1 METKKIF
8 KIILI
13 LIAVVLFLALN
24 MISVFYGKIQCN
36 RMIDAIENN
45 DITKLE
51 SILNFSNP
59 NCTTI
64 TIVKSMLTQ
73 ELRHT
78 PLGTAC
84 DEGNFEMVKLLV
96 EDGADVNYVPR
107 NTLASPLGFAVRSNS
122 IDNLKIVEYLIE
134 NGADVNCSGNNQS
147 SPVSRALPVSGTPR
161 PNAMEI
167 LKFLLE
173 AGADSEKEALGSA
186 CYAKDEEAIR
196 YLVEEW
202 GYDASDP
209 ECIVLYC
216 YGGGEYSYETFEYF
230 LERGANPYEKYR
242 INKFIGEKSAIEC
255 LREESPEWAE
265 KLIELAT
272 SYGITE

>member
-1 METKKIF
+1 MKIKRKF
-8 KIILI
+8 KTIS
-13 LIAVVLFLALN
+13 IAIALFLVSN
-24 MISVFYGKIQCN
+24 MLFVRYGKIQCN

-51 SILNFSNP
+51 SILKFANP
-59 NCTTI
+59 NCSTI

-73 ELRHT
+73 EFRYT
-78 PLGTAC
+78 PLGKAC
-84 DEGNFEMVKLLV
+84 KEGNFEMVKLLV
-96 EDGADVNYVPR
+96 ENGADVNYIPW
-107 NTLASPLGFAVRSNS
+107 NANASPLRLAVQSKS
-122 IDNLKIVEYLIE
+122 SDNLKIVKFLVE
-134 NGADVNCSGNNQS
+134 NGAVINRSQKNQMN
-147 SPVSRALPVSGTPR
+147 PVSMALPVSGTPR

-265 KLIELAT
+265 KLIELAA